1 MPALCCGRDLFAGAE
16 SPVLVL
22 EFHPSTLAFSGHS
35 PDDLIGLLASSGYA
49 FYPIAAYSL
58 HTHDPYMN
66 GIAAKPEHIARFP
79 ALRRWQQQPLSG
91 REPTFPKTFTYIPL
105 Q

>member
-1 MPALCCGRDLFAGAE
+1 
-16 SPVLVL
+16 
-22 EFHPSTLAFSGHS
+22 
-35 PDDLIGLLASSGYA
+35 
-49 FYPIAAYSL
+49 
-58 HTHDPYMN
+58 MN

-91 REPTFPKTFTYIPL
+91 WDPTFPMTFTYIPL